1 MAVTDQAAQT
11 ASSSAAG
18 PSTPG
23 QVDRVAGPL
32 VELSGL
38 GDVAVFEVVEVGGQ
52 RLLGEVVAI
61 EGERVT
67 AQVYE
72 YTGGLAPGSAA
83 RPRGEPL
90 SAHLGPGLL
99 GGVFDGILRPLTDAG
114 TWLRPGTQDD
124 RAADRFRFRPTVTT
138 GDDVLPGNRL
148 GTATGDRGIDEA
160 VIVPPGTSG
169 QVQWVLGESSVGPDD
184 VVARVGDREVRL
196 TEPWP
201 VREPRPNRRRLDATE
216 PLATGQRVLDL
227 LVPVAKG
234 STAAV
239 AGGFGT
245 GKTVLLQQVAK
256 WCDADVIVY
265 VGCGERGNELAD
277 AIDEL
282 QALQDPRTGRRLV
295 ERSVIIANTSNM
307 PVMAREASIYTG
319 MTVAEYFRDQGLDV
333 VLIADSTSRWAEAL
347 REFSSRNGE
356 LPAEEG
362 FPAGLASALAAFY
375 ERAGRVETLAG
386 GQGSVTVIGAVSPPG
401 GDMTEPVSAHTQRF
415 VRSLWTLD
423 RDLAYARHYPA
434 VSWRASFSRDA
445 PALAAWYTRAGDPGW
460 ATRRARLQS
469 LLTEADHL
477 ESVAELV
484 GTAALPG
491 RERVV
496 LLTAHLIREAVL
508 QQSALDPNDAT
519 CARAKQAALADAV
532 LAVHDRAQ
540 TAVTEGRPATLI
552 EAVDFTPLLRAGP
565 DLAPDD
571 AAGVTE
577 RGEQVVTALGEPA

>member
-1 MAVTDQAAQT
+1 MTGARP
-11 ASSSAAG
+11 G
-18 PSTPG
+18 TPG
-23 QVDRVAGPL
+23 HVTRVAGPL
-32 VELSGL
+32 VELAGL
-38 GDVAVFEVVEVGGQ
+38 GDVAVFEVVDVGDD
-52 RLLGEVVAI
+52 RLPGEVVAI
-61 EGERVT
+61 DGDQIT
-67 AQVYE
+67 AQIYE
-72 YTGGLAPGSAA
+72 YTGGLAPGASAGA
-83 RPRGEPL
+83 RGEPL
-90 SAHLGPGLL
+90 AAHLGPGLL
-99 GGVFDGILRPLTDAG
+99 GGVFDGILRPLTGAG
-114 TWLRPGTQDD
+114 TWLRPGSQDD
-124 RAADRFRFRPTVTT
+124 RATERFRFHLAVAV
-138 GDDVLPGNRL
+138 GDELLPGERI
-148 GTATGDRGIDEA
+148 GTATGERGIDEA
-160 VIVPPGTSG
+160 VVVPPGVAG
-169 QVQWVLGESSVGPDD
+169 RVRWVHDGSTVGPGD
-184 VVARVGDREVRL
+184 VVARVGDREVHV

-201 VREPRPNRRRLDATE
+201 VRDPRPNRQRLDATE

-277 AIDEL
+277 TIDEL
-282 QALQDPRTGRRLV
+282 QALEDPRTGRRLV
-295 ERSVIIANTSNM
+295 DRTVIIANTSNM

-319 MTVAEYFRDQGLDV
+319 MTVAEFFRDQGLDV

-386 GQGSVTVIGAVSPPG
+386 TQGSVTVIGAVSPPG

-496 LLTAHLIREAVL
+496 LLTAHLIREGVL
-508 QQSALDPNDAT
+508 QQSALEANDAT
-519 CARAKQAALADAV
+519 CTPAKQAALADAM

-571 AAGVTE
+571 AAGVVE
-577 RGEQVVTALGEPA
+577 RGEQLVAALGELA